1 MKVLI
6 KKAISKLSLLNLF
19 EKINF
24 YRIKFKNKKKN
35 TIFLKKYPTIKMPND
50 YFMYETFNLDYHKV
64 YFGGKET
71 ANWIINHF
79 QKYMDFSHKNILD
92 WGCGSGRVLRH
103 LPNIINK
110 TNKVFGTDYNKEY
123 TNWCKQHIEN
133 VTIKENL
140 LSPPLQFEE
149 NFFDAIYGISI
160 FTHLSEK
167 MHQLWFKE
175 LHRVTKKS
183 GIIILTTHGK
193 CFRNKLT
200 KKEQKK
206 FDAGLLI
213 EHTFKKEGNRLYAS
227 YQPPTFFKQLC
238 KTYGFD
244 VLEHIAGSIKN
255 HKPQQ
260 DVWILQ
266 KNTL

>member
-1 MKVLI
+1 MIKVYL
-6 KKAISKLSLLNLF
+6 KKIFSHLRLLSIIESLNFQRQKSSNAI
-19 EKINF
+19 
-24 YRIKFKNKKKN
+24 KNKQ
-35 TIFLKKYPTIKMPND
+35 FLIDNPTIKMPPD
-50 YFMYETFNLDYHKV
+50 YFMYETFALDYHKI

-79 QKYMDFSHKNILD
+79 QKHIDFSHKNILD

-103 LPNIINK
+103 LPNIINN
-110 TNKVFGTDYNKEY
+110 TNKIYGTDYNKEY
-123 TNWCKQHIEN
+123 TDWCKQYIEN
-133 VTIKENL
+133 VTIRENK

-167 MHQLWFKE
+167 MHHIWIKE
-175 LHRVTKKS
+175 LFRVLKKG
-183 GIIILTTHGK
+183 GILLLTTHGE

-206 FDAGLLI
+206 FDVGILI
-213 EHTFKKEGNRLYAS
+213 EHTYKKEGNRLYAS
-227 YQPPTFFKQLC
+227 YQHPKFLNKLFKLH
-238 KTYGFD
+238 GFKL
-244 VLEHIAGSIKN
+244 LEHIEEKVRN
-255 HKPQQ
+255 NKPQQ

-266 KNTL
+266 KI